1 MRLLGNRFKKLQCLP
16 LFLLTWASFTHS
28 GSSLGPI
35 RECCPHRSLPDC
47 PTPQCPQDWVLYQ
60 EGQSETSGSGH
71 GLPGTFCPLHQTTDC
86 HCSARSVT
94 ACSLCR
100 PAQPGLHPHQH
111 ASAPHRNQEHYTV
124 LRALTAT
131 LYLSPLQDYTPHGM
145 FCFGISLVPFTGK
158 SKLIWK
164 RCFRTTRTSR
174 SRNTGVE
181 GSGVNWCMAIRHQCS
196 WTLQLLQA
204 SRPTWKL
211 RPGPLPFF
219 CSGWCFPQSLLLSP
233 PSQGSRALWSPD
245 YSSSGQTCF
254 PSWKPFLCFLTMACH
269 TGQAICFNYVNHFIL
284 FANIY
289 KGASRHYRSK

>member
-1 MRLLGNRFKKLQCLP
+1 MRHLGLAMDCRAHSVLCTRPRTVTALP
-16 LFLLTWASFTHS
+16 AASPLAPSADLH
-28 GSSLGPI
+28 SLGSTRTNTHLHHTGI
-35 RECCPHRSLPDC
+35 RSTTLFCGLSL
-47 PTPQCPQDWVLYQ
+47 LH
-60 EGQSETSGSGH
+60 S
-71 GLPGTFCPLHQTTDC
+71 TF
-86 HCSARSVT
+86 
-94 ACSLCR
+94 
-100 PAQPGLHPHQH
+100 
-111 ASAPHRNQEHYTV
+111 
-124 LRALTAT
+124 
-131 LYLSPLQDYTPHGM
+131 SPLQDHTPHGM

-181 GSGVNWCMAIRHQCS
+181 GSGVNRCTAIRHQCS